1 MASSSVKKRYPPL
14 LFAEG
19 KAPSQLRSMN
29 HNCYLSNLKMVEI
42 GVGADVW
49 DALKTSSVGVI
60 AKLKEVDYTWCAGVV
75 HYLLTHQLVIEKPY
89 EIWTLIDSQ
98 PIRFSLHEFEEIT
111 GLNCAPFQDKENWDV
126 DHKEFWAEMN
136 VSTGNGPSLKELQA
150 VLDRCKDWSF
160 EKRRMVGWL
169 SLLSI
174 GIYGISPTSRIP
186 LDKAKRVLDADVFE
200 SYPWGRVAFRSL
212 IESIKVITYGVKKS
226 YTMHG
231 CVHVLLILAYETIE
245 GLGERYGNERI
256 SPAVPLLY
264 FILEDK
270 KANDNKFRVRS
281 FILKSQEDIYPKW
294 DDDEPDEKLNNLIE
308 DLLNNRLD
316 TQAWEITE
324 APVSRKNKRKVYVRQ
339 SYTGVVEDNVVEKST
354 KKKKDKG
361 KSVVSTNYKRFLS
374 NLNVVFT
381 MLSMFFML
389 SCLNLCSETAIVGL
403 VDMVKTLV
411 EKVDTMDNNLD
422 NKVLSCL
429 GLAFD
434 AKLDAKVHAEVEVK
448 LTSVYEK
455 IASLENE
462 VKDLKEQLKP
472 REITAA
478 NSNVNLDDEVTSKAM
493 SWMVQTK
500 KPTHDDLPVQ
510 CVIRNM
516 KNTCK
521 KTDKLHQKKIVD
533 KVEHNN
539 IRVGKHALK
548 VTKKEVKGDGV
559 TATSETWSDPILR
572 AKVKALGMGLEATVG
587 HLKKLEE
594 HTPPRK
600 QTYTINLSLQKDF
613 IKNRS

>member
-226 YTMHG
+226 SSSM
-231 CVHVLLILAYETIE
+231 
-245 GLGERYGNERI
+245 LGGSRARFKFED
-256 SPAVPLLY
+256 

-361 KSVVSTNYKRFLS
+361 KSVVDGEDCGENSIENRVLS
-374 NLNVVFT
+374 Q
-381 MLSMFFML
+381 
-389 SCLNLCSETAIVGL
+389 SETAIVGL

-493 SWMVQTK
+493 V
-500 KPTHDDLPVQ
+500 
-510 CVIRNM
+510 R
-516 KNTCK
+516 
-521 KTDKLHQKKIVD
+521 
-533 KVEHNN
+533 
-539 IRVGKHALK
+539 
-548 VTKKEVKGDGV
+548 
-559 TATSETWSDPILR
+559 
-572 AKVKALGMGLEATVG
+572 
-587 HLKKLEE
+587 
-594 HTPPRK
+594 
-600 QTYTINLSLQKDF
+600 
-613 IKNRS
+613 